1 MRRKKYGFILIAL
14 LVLSGL
20 AGTPYDT
27 ALNKKERKTLITEMR
42 ESRTA
47 FLNSINGLSNG
58 QLDFVPSEGKPS
70 IREYA
75 TQVMNTQDLVYQKID
90 ALMKQSSNGRD
101 RIQIKWTD
109 EEIPTGISY
118 WLDKELKP
126 GKSNTNS
133 NLQSM
138 IRNFIRGRSRQVNYV
153 KTTTEDLRNHV
164 MPHPFFGQLDCYQW
178 LLVLSHQC
186 KEITAQI
193 EKVKTDPG
201 FPTH

>member
-1 MRRKKYGFILIAL
+1 MRRKKYGLILIAL

-27 ALNKKERKTLITEMR
+27 ALNKKERKTLITEMK

-47 FLNSINGLSNG
+47 FLNSINGLSNT
-58 QLDFVPSEGKPS
+58 QLDYVPAEGKSS
-70 IREYA
+70 IRQYA
-75 TQVMNTQDLVYQKID
+75 VQVMNTQGQVYEKID
-90 ALMKQSSNGRD
+90 ALMKQSSNSRE

-118 WLDKELKP
+118 WLDKQMEP
-126 GKSNTNS
+126 GTIDKIM
-133 NLQSM
+133 NLQPL
-138 IRNFIRGRSRQVNYV
+138 IGNFTRERTRQVNYV

-186 KEITAQI
+186 KEVAGLI
-193 EKVKTDPG
+193 EKVKNDPG
-201 FPTH
+201 FPKQ